1 MPRSRLLLAAALFLS
16 ACGPAAIPAA
26 PTNLPAAA
34 ATAVPA
40 AAATAVPAA
49 ATAVSAAAT
58 VAPTAVPQVQAT
70 VQAAAKPA
78 ATAVAAI
85 APTIAA
91 AVAAARQPPA
101 VPQGQA
107 TRGGVLKIGLQADP
121 TSLDPQKTSLTALF
135 HVTEHIYSLLVRL
148 SPDLTMQPDLA
159 EKWEISTD
167 GKTYTFTLR
176 KGVKFHS
183 GKALTSADV
192 KYSFDRLVDKAT
204 ASPNASLLAPVETVA
219 TPDESTVV
227 ITLKKPDA
235 SFLTNL
241 SSPAAVIINK
251 DAVEKNGDLT
261 KTGDGTGP
269 FKFKEY
275 VPNTRVVL
283 ERNAE
288 YWESGKPYVDGI
300 EMTIA
305 ADDTARTAAVR
316 TGTVD
321 FIEYAPLKDIPV
333 LKSDTSLALAGDQ
346 NTNIRFIGL
355 NVTRKPFSD
364 LKVRQA
370 IALAVDREAV
380 LGPAVFGFGTPTLE
394 IFPPGYW
401 AGLGT
406 KPANADM
413 AKAKALLAEAG
424 YPDGFKTTILSWSQ
438 YSFLSNAAV
447 VVQEQLKQIG
457 ISSDINLE
465 ENAAFIKD
473 YLDNNFDLTVSGT
486 SAYVDPND
494 IYLRNFGTGQPS
506 NAVRYSNPKAD
517 ELIAAGTAT
526 TDQAKRK
533 QIYQQLQQLLLD
545 DVPWVNLYIANQFE
559 AMKTYVKGYTHIP
572 TGTNYTLKDVWLDK

>member
-1 MPRSRLLLAAALFLS
+1 MRLLRRLLFAGVLMLS
-16 ACGPAAIPAA
+16 ACGPATVPVSPTTAPPPPTTAPASKPTAA
-26 PTNLPAAA
+26 P
-34 ATAVPA
+34 AVQPTQA
-40 AAATAVPAA
+40 PVGAQPT
-49 ATAVSAAAT
+49 SAP
-58 VAPTAVPQVQAT
+58 VASAGG
-70 VQAAAKPA
+70 
-78 ATAVAAI
+78 
-85 APTIAA
+85 
-91 AVAAARQPPA
+91 QPK
-101 VPQGQA
+101 
-107 TRGGVLKIGLQADP
+107 RGGVLKVGMQADP

-135 HVTEHIYSLLVRL
+135 HVTEHVYSALVRL
-148 SPDLTMQPDLA
+148 KSDLTVEPDLA
-159 EKWEISTD
+159 QKWDISAD

-183 GKALTSADV
+183 GRDVTSADV
-192 KYSFDRLVDKAT
+192 KYTFDRLVDKAT
-204 ASPNASLLAPVETVA
+204 ASPNASLLAPAESVT
-219 TPDESTVV
+219 TPDDNTVV
-227 ITLKKPDA
+227 INLKQADA

-241 SSPAAVIINK
+241 TSPAAVIINK
-251 DAVEKNGDLT
+251 DAVQKNGDLT
-261 KTGDGTGP
+261 KTADGTGP

-283 ERNAE
+283 ERNPE
-288 YWESGKPYVDGI
+288 YWDSGKPYLDGV

-305 ADDTARTAAVR
+305 ADDTARSAAVR

-321 FIEYAPLKDIPV
+321 FIEYAPLKDIPS
-333 LKSDTSLALAGDQ
+333 LQSDNSLVLAGDQ

-355 NVTRKPFSD
+355 NVTRKPFSE

-370 IALAVDREAV
+370 IAAVVDREAV
-380 LGPAVFGFGTPTLE
+380 LGPAVFGFGTATVE

-401 AGLGT
+401 AGLGVKT
-406 KPANADM
+406 SAPDAD
-413 AKAKALLAEAG
+413 KAKQLLAEAG
-424 YPDGFKTTILSWSQ
+424 YPQGFSTTILSWSQ

-447 VVQEQLKQIG
+447 VVQDQLKQIG
-457 ISSDINLE
+457 ISADINLE

-494 IYLRNFGTGQPS
+494 IYLRNFGSNQPS

-517 ELIAAGTAT
+517 DLIAQGVAT
-526 TDQAKRK
+526 TDQTKRK

>member
-1 MPRSRLLLAAALFLS
+1 MRAVPRVLTAGVLLLS
-16 ACGPAAIPAA
+16 ACGPATAPVAPTAAPAA
-26 PTNLPAAA
+26 PT
-34 ATAVPA
+34 TAP
-40 AAATAVPAA
+40 
-49 ATAVSAAAT
+49 
-58 VAPTAVPQVQAT
+58 
-70 VQAAAKPA
+70 AAKPA
-78 ATAVAAI
+78 AQATQ
-85 APTIAA
+85 APAA
-91 AVAAARQPPA
+91 AGPTAAPAAGQPK
-101 VPQGQA
+101 
-107 TRGGVLKIGLQADP
+107 RGGVLKVGMQADP

-135 HVTEHIYSLLVRL
+135 HVTEHIYSALVRL
-148 SPDLTMQPDLA
+148 KPDLTVEPDLA
-159 EKWEISTD
+159 EKWDISAD

-183 GKALTSADV
+183 GRGLTSADV
-192 KYSFDRLVDKAT
+192 KYTFDRLVDKTT
-204 ASPNASLLAPVETVA
+204 ASPNASLLAPAESVT
-219 TPDESTVV
+219 TPDDNTVM
-227 ITLKKPDA
+227 ITLKQADA

-241 SSPAAVIINK
+241 TSPAAVIINK
-251 DAVEKNGDLT
+251 DAVQQNGDLT
-261 KTGDGTGP
+261 KTADGTGP
-269 FKFKEY
+269 FRFKEY

-283 ERNAE
+283 ERNPD
-288 YWESGKPYVDGI
+288 YWESGKPYLDGI

-321 FIEYAPLKDIPV
+321 FIEYAPLKDIPS
-333 LKSDTSLALAGDQ
+333 LKSDGSLALAGDQ

-370 IALAVDREAV
+370 IAAVVDREAV
-380 LGPAVFGFGTPTLE
+380 LGPAVFGFGTATVE

-401 AGLGT
+401 AGLGVN
-406 KPANADM
+406 PSPPDVAR
-413 AKAKALLAEAG
+413 AKQLLADAG
-424 YPDGFKTTILSWSQ
+424 YPQGFSTTILSWSQ

-447 VVQEQLKQIG
+447 VVQDQLKQIG
-457 ISSDINLE
+457 IAADINLE

-494 IYLRNFGTGQPS
+494 IYLRNFGTNQPS

-517 ELIAAGTAT
+517 DLIAQGVAT

-572 TGTNYTLKDVWLDK
+572 TGTNYTLKDVWLDR

>member
-1 MPRSRLLLAAALFLS
+1 MASSWRRTTRATWPHSSSDTLARMPRLRLLFAAALFLS
-16 ACGPAAIPAA
+16 ACGPASVPAA
-26 PTNLPAAA
+26 PTN
-34 ATAVPA
+34 VPA
-40 AAATAVPAA
+40 AAATAAPAAA

-58 VAPTAVPQVQAT
+58 VAPT

-78 ATAVAAI
+78 ATAVAA
-85 APTIAA
+85 AA
-91 AVAAARQPPA
+91 AGTPK
-101 VPQGQA
+101 
-107 TRGGVLKIGLQADP
+107 RGGILKIGLQADP

-135 HVTEHIYSLLVRL
+135 HVTEHIYSLLVQL
-148 SPDLTMQPDLA
+148 GPDLTLQPDLA
-159 EKWEISTD
+159 EKWDISAD

-183 GKALTSADV
+183 GKALTAADV

-204 ASPNASLLAPVETVA
+204 ASPNASLLAPVESVA
-219 TPDESTVV
+219 AKDDSTVV
-227 ITLKKPDA
+227 IALKNPDA

-241 SSPAAVIINK
+241 SSPASVIINR

-261 KTGDGTGP
+261 KTADGTGP

-283 ERNAE
+283 ERNPE
-288 YWESGKPYVDGI
+288 YWQSGKPYVDGV
-300 EMTIA
+300 EMIIA
-305 ADDTARTAAVR
+305 ADDTSRTAAVR

-355 NVTRKPFSD
+355 NVTRKPFSE

-370 IALAVDREAV
+370 IAAAIDREAV

-401 AGLGT
+401 AGLGV
-406 KPANADM
+406 KAPAADV
-413 AKAKALLAEAG
+413 AKSKQLLADAG
-424 YPDGFKTTILSWSQ
+424 YPNGFSTTILSWSQ

-447 VVQEQLKQIG
+447 AVQEQLNQIG
-457 ISSDINLE
+457 ISADINLE
-465 ENAAFIKD
+465 ENAAYIKD
-473 YLDNNFDLTVSGT
+473 YLDNNFDLTVTGT

-494 IYLRNFGTGQPS
+494 IYLRNFGTGMPS
-506 NAVRYSNPKAD
+506 NAVRYSSPKAD

-526 TDQAKRK
+526 TDQTKRK
-533 QIYQQLQQLLLD
+533 QIYQQLQQL
-545 DVPWVNLYIANQFE
+545 
-559 AMKTYVKGYTHIP
+559 
-572 TGTNYTLKDVWLDK
+572 